1 MGAAASVEAAESY
14 NVEACKA
21 LLGDAFSQEKWD
33 AAAKDGVVTGEEMKT
48 AIAEEVL
55 PSTLVCKMLISM
67 LQDTYAVDDQNIK
80 QDDGSDASQ
89 TSPVKLDKTGLDLDK
104 NFMGGDAKKLLEM
117 LRELQQKNGELQL
130 ELDRLN
136 PEASSDE
143 AQMPTP
149 VSAGPGGDVG
159 RALEDE
165 RVEAAAVAAPEPAQ
179 EAAPEPAQEAAPEP
193 AQEAAP
199 EVADATEPARCY
211 IAADLWYKAPKAAA
225 GEEKQEEKEEK
236 QQEEKKEAGAAAEEE
251 EEEDDDDDEAT
262 RRRRLTER
270 FDWVAEVPVSERR

>member
-89 TSPVKLDKTGLDLDK
+89 TSPVKPDKTGLDLDK

-179 EAAPEPAQEAAPEP
+179 EAAPEPAQEAAPE
-193 AQEAAP
+193 
-199 EVADATEPARCY
+199 VADATEPARCY

-251 EEEDDDDDEAT
+251 EEEDDDDEAT